1 MSQAIEVVI
10 FRANEGV
17 APEQLQS
24 AALAVTPV
32 LAALP
37 GFISREFGASEEG
50 QFIDV
55 VRWESLTSAKQA
67 ADKVMS
73 IPVCGQFFS
82 LIDQSSMQFM
92 HFNKIA

>member
-10 FRANEGV
+10 FRAIAGTTS
-17 APEQLQS
+17 EQLQA

-37 GFISREFGASEEG
+37 GFISREFGASEDG

-55 VRWESLTSAKQA
+55 VHWKDLASAKQA
-67 ADKVMS
+67 AEKVMS
-73 IPVCGQFFS
+73 VPVCGQFFS
-82 LIDQSSMQFM
+82 LIEQSSMQFM
-92 HFNKIA
+92 HFNKVA